1 MLTNNKN
8 SFVLYSCILVI
19 GLILLN
25 LISRDK
31 FHRFDLTDNEMY
43 SLSAS
48 SKIIISGVDDL
59 LTMKVYFSENLP
71 NELGNT
77 RRFLQDIL
85 EEFDAYS
92 NDKIRFYFH
101 NPESD
106 KDMEEQ
112 AQKDGIQPVQM
123 QVIENDKVEIKKVY
137 LGLVMLY
144 EDKKEIIP
152 VIQTTAG
159 LEYLISTKI
168 KSLIDIDKKTI
179 GLVHLNSENE
189 METENLSTQLSQ
201 HYNFRNVDLSTS
213 DAGDVDVLLVSGA
226 TDTLDSIVRN
236 NLDLFL
242 SSGKS
247 VFISQSGVDADIQ
260 TQQVDVIQSDIFDFL
275 GGYNLNL
282 QKNLVLDKKCGSVSV
297 RERRGIFMMNRAM
310 EYPFFPIVDS
320 FNKEEVVVSE
330 IEQAMLFFPS
340 EIIIDTSANELLVGT
355 VELFTTSEN
364 SGIMEGN
371 WSLSP
376 DPTQNPFI
384 RMLGQK
390 GKILAATSKLVNGG
404 ELMVVSDSKFLSDQS
419 GMTVPD
425 NLVFIMNAVDYLA
438 GDEELISLR
447 SREITSRPL
456 QEIEDS
462 TKKGWK
468 WANMLLPSILIIGLG
483 FLQLRNENKRADVL
497 RQIYD

>member
-8 SFVLYSCILVI
+8 SFVLYSSILVI

-43 SLSAS
+43 SLSTS
-48 SKIIISGVDDL
+48 SKIIISEVDDL

-92 NDKIRFYFH
+92 NDNIRFYFH

-106 KDMEEQ
+106 KDLEEQ

-189 METENLSTQLSQ
+189 METDNLSTQLSQ
-201 HYNFRNVDLSTS
+201 HYNFRNVDL
-213 DAGDVDVLLVSGA
+213 
-226 TDTLDSIVRN
+226 
-236 NLDLFL
+236 
-242 SSGKS
+242 
-247 VFISQSGVDADIQ
+247 
-260 TQQVDVIQSDIFDFL
+260 
-275 GGYNLNL
+275 
-282 QKNLVLDKKCGSVSV
+282 
-297 RERRGIFMMNRAM
+297 
-310 EYPFFPIVDS
+310 
-320 FNKEEVVVSE
+320 
-330 IEQAMLFFPS
+330 
-340 EIIIDTSANELLVGT
+340 
-355 VELFTTSEN
+355 
-364 SGIMEGN
+364 
-371 WSLSP
+371 
-376 DPTQNPFI
+376 
-384 RMLGQK
+384 
-390 GKILAATSKLVNGG
+390 
-404 ELMVVSDSKFLSDQS
+404 
-419 GMTVPD
+419 
-425 NLVFIMNAVDYLA
+425 
-438 GDEELISLR
+438 
-447 SREITSRPL
+447 
-456 QEIEDS
+456 
-462 TKKGWK
+462 
-468 WANMLLPSILIIGLG
+468 
-483 FLQLRNENKRADVL
+483 
-497 RQIYD
+497 